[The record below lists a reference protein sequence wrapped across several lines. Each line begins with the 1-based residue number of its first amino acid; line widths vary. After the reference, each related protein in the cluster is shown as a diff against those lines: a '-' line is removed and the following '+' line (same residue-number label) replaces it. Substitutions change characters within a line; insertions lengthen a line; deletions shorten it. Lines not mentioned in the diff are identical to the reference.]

1 MTLAPSTYTVE
12 TDLGASAE
20 DAWTAAVATY
30 EELGIE
36 VTYSRPGEEVGN
48 RQFRVRRRLAGDRL
62 SKYLRCGVDATG
74 RPMADS
80 YVVTLNVVSEV
91 TGVTDLQSRMGTT
104 VSATALKPGGTS
116 TAPVVCASKGLLEE
130 RIAELVVG
138 RVRQQGAGKLRPA
151 SASRSG
157 LTEPA
162 RNARRAASPTRPATR
177 GFERWIASGGRP
189 GWIRLPS

>member
-1 MTLAPSTYTVE
+1 VRLLKALAAALIASGCAGATTNTTRTEAPGAPTREVYTGDGAHVTLAPSTYTVE

-138 RVRQQGAGKLRPA
+138 RVH
-151 SASRSG
+151 
-157 LTEPA
+157 
-162 RNARRAASPTRPATR
+162 
-177 GFERWIASGGRP
+177 
-189 GWIRLPS
+189 